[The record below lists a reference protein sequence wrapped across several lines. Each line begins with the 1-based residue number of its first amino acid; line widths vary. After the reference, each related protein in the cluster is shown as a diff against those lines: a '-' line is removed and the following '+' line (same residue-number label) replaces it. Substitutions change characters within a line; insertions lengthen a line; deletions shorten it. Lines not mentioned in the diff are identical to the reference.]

1 MNKSSLRIHLMRISA
16 LILALTGAIAIAE
29 QGTRAPLLDVKDRKP
44 APDFAL
50 QDSSGKTIRLTDYR
64 GKVLLLDFW
73 ATWCTGCKA
82 ELPLFSELL
91 KEYGPKGFAVV
102 GVSVDEEGWKV
113 VRPYLQFAKVPYEMV
128 LVNSPTMHQ
137 YGVENMPNTFL
148 IDQQGRVAAAYKA
161 ALVDRQDAEAHI
173 RQLLSLNG
181 DHRP

>member
-1 MNKSSLRIHLMRISA
+1 MKTTLRIHLMRVLA
-16 LILALTGAIAIAE
+16 VILALTGAIAIAE
-29 QGTRAPLLDVKDRKP
+29 QGSRVPLLAVKDRKP

-50 QDSSGKTIRLTDYR
+50 QNGSGKTVRLADYR

-113 VRPYLQFAKVPYEMV
+113 VKPYLESAKVPYEMV
-128 LVNSPTMHQ
+128 LVNQPTMHR
-137 YGVENMPNTFL
+137 YGIENMPNTFL
-148 IDQQGRVAAAYKA
+148 IDRQGRVAATYKA
-161 ALVDRQDAEAHI
+161 ALVSPEDAEAHI
-173 RQLLSLNG
+173 RRLLSLNG